1 LGGVEAEL
9 VIVGKQGWM
18 VEKVA
23 DRMRGHAQANKR
35 LHWLAHATDA
45 DLNALYDG
53 CSALLGVSLDEGFG
67 LPLIEAAKH
76 ALPILARDIP
86 VFREIAG
93 EHAVWF
99 SGTGA
104 EDLACAVEAWIDQW
118 TLGNVPTTANM
129 PWPTWE
135 QSAEQLLNAV
145 LRNAWDAEWS
155 PSHAAYGA
163 GTMSQTLERKI
174 TEEVG

>member
-1 LGGVEAEL
+1 
-9 VIVGKQGWM
+9 
-18 VEKVA
+18 
-23 DRMRGHAQANKR
+23 
-35 LHWLAHATDA
+35 LAHATDA

-99 SGTGA
+99 SGTTA
-104 EDLACAVEAWIDQW
+104 EDLAGAVEAWIDRW
-118 TLGNVPTTANM
+118 TLGDVPTTANM
-129 PWPTWE
+129 PWLTWE
-135 QSAEQLLNAV
+135 QSADQLMNAV
-145 LRNAWDAEWS
+145 LRDAWDAEWS
-155 PSHAAYGA
+155 PRHASHEACTASG
-163 GTMSQTLERKI
+163 GLEMKV
-174 TEEVG
+174 TEEVD